1 MRVVFRSRWRPPA
14 GVRGQSCRSVHSPAA
29 TAGPGAC
36 RTDHA
41 PHVGWR
47 PWPTGIA
54 SGGDRCWR
62 SLACL
67 SSSRSSSPF
76 CLRRRLWL
84 HARRFRRPL
93 APGPHLERVLVPA
106 TPHRPAGGSWRR
118 ARMGDTTAVWTG
130 APVSGAGA
138 TTRARATASTQAS
151 QSTLTEAASC
161 PISGRMSTGWGTT
174 GRRPTRSSFTA
185 RPGSPKGRLS

>member
-93 APGPHLERVLVPA
+93 APGPHLERWFLLRPTVRLAVRGGVLAWA
-106 TPHRPAGGSWRR
+106 TPLRSGRVPLCQVLGRRLEPALRRRTRRHSRRLRRLLRVPFRAGCLMGGVRRGDGRHDRASRRGPGVRR
-118 ARMGDTTAVWTG
+118 AG
-130 APVSGAGA
+130 
-138 TTRARATASTQAS
+138 
-151 QSTLTEAASC
+151 
-161 PISGRMSTGWGTT
+161 
-174 GRRPTRSSFTA
+174 
-185 RPGSPKGRLS
+185 